1 MPFALR
7 VRDPRRDPWKPR
19 HNKPDQTI
27 PEARLMRVVVVE
39 KSPEDARFDVYSIV
53 FKSPDGQQF
62 AINAA
67 GDEIGLLVQACCQ
80 AQRL

>member
-1 MPFALR
+1 
-7 VRDPRRDPWKPR
+7 
-19 HNKPDQTI
+19 
-27 PEARLMRVVVVE
+27 MRVVVVE